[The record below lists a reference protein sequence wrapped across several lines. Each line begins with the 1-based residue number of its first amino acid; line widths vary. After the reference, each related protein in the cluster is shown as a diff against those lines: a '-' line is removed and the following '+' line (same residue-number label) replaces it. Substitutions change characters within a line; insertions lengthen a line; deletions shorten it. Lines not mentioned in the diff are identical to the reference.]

1 MTLII
6 KADNQTQQDASNT
19 IVKLRCPACRQ
30 RGTFDVLVAR
40 DIWIQKAHNHHI
52 AGGLRRC
59 PDPECK
65 TLVFF
70 VQDRLS
76 GKVIASYPAERIEF
90 DTTDVPTTVLSAF
103 EEALTC
109 HANLCYVAAAIMVRK
124 TLEEICRERG
134 ATGSNLKKRLE
145 TLRTKIVLPQELLD
159 GLDDLRLLGND
170 AAHIESQEYDKVGQE
185 EVEVGIEITKEVLK
199 AVYQYTALIGRL
211 QKLKKPAP

>member
-1 MTLII
+1 LLA
-6 KADNQTQQDASNT
+6 K
-19 IVKLRCPACRQ
+19 
-30 RGTFDVLVAR
+30 
-40 DIWIQKAHNHHI
+40 DIWIQKSQHHHI
-52 AGGLRRC
+52 AGGLRGC
-59 PDPECK
+59 PDPDCK

-70 VQDRLS
+70 IQDRIS
-76 GKVIASYPAERIEF
+76 GKVIVSYPSERIEF
-90 DTTDVPTTVLSAF
+90 DTTDIPATVLNAF
-103 EEALTC
+103 EESLTC

-170 AAHIESQEYDKVGQE
+170 AAHIESHEYDKVGEE

-211 QKLKKPAP
+211 QKLKKPTS